1 MLNIYSI
8 NRNENDILVKKLKH
22 MSIKYINL
30 YYQFLKKNIQ
40 KCTRGISCYLSTK
53 ERKGKDKKKER
64 KAKREKGK
72 WGE

>member
-1 MLNIYSI
+1 
-8 NRNENDILVKKLKH
+8 

-30 YYQFLKKNIQ
+30 YYQFFKEKIQ
-40 KCTRGISCYLSTK
+40 KSVQEAFLVTHQQKR
-53 ERKGKDKKKER
+53 EKGKIRIKKER